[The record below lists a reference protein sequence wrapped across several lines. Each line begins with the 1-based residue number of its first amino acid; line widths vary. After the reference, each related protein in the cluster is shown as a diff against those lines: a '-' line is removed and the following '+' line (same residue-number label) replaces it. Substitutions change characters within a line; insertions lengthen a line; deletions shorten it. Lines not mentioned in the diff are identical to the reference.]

1 MTVSPSTALHSPTAE
16 DIHSDVSGGTS
27 ALSPS
32 MNAIISTR
40 RYEIA
45 HKKYRSL
52 VQERQ
57 ELMAR
62 LEEIETG
69 VMLKAAVCVLV
80 RRWRMKQQARLQKV
94 GMEVAGKA
102 QGLKPGAVK
111 TARC

>member
-1 MTVSPSTALHSPTAE
+1 MTISPSTALHSPTAE

-69 VMLKAAVCVLV
+69 VMLEAAVCVLV

-102 QGLKPGAVK
+102 RGLKPGAVK